1 MPIDNELTMRLEQ
14 RRSDLSRSKE
24 ADVLANGEDSDLG
37 PDRSPTPCRG
47 VPAASTFPSK
57 RSVVITNGG
66 DFKSTIDQEL
76 IAKLQKRQSTIL
88 HQEREGGDVAGP
100 SAPSAAGEV
109 VQASG
114 RSHIDSELMEKLQK
128 RQTRSVQDMETSGRA
143 SSCCGLEIHQLR
155 PKWLADWICFQAPI
169 DGELAEKLRRRDGSN
184 FHFSI
189 SPDLEEFQYVL
200 LVQAWD
206 AIMAAARGGQDDADE
221 LVRKLAR
228 RRNVVEAGGDH
239 FQKDRD
245 GGLIVR
251 KADMSKVSQAG
262 EDAAAECTA
271 CAVEENSSPGPSS
284 RRSAYWIWLLFFVV
298 VPAIIAFFAADFNLS
313 GFMAG
318 LGGRF

>member
-37 PDRSPTPCRG
+37 PDRSPTPYRG

-143 SSCCGLEIHQLR
+143 VALKSTSSS
-155 PKWLADWICFQAPI
+155 FQAPI
-169 DGELAEKLRRRDGSN
+169 DGELAEKLRRRNSTIQQQEASG
-184 FHFSI
+184 
-189 SPDLEEFQYVL
+189 YVMQEQIAPAAD
-200 LVQAWD
+200 VED